1 MTFQFVVAI
10 GALLAFSLPGAPSS
24 LLPQAEQ
31 LRVRI
36 ETDLGAFEV
45 ELEASRAPGTVAN
58 FLRYVDAGLYRG
70 GRFHR
75 TVTLD
80 NQVRDDVLI
89 EVIQAGPNS
98 DDGEGFDP
106 IALERTRDT
115 GLRHLDG
122 TISMARGGPESA
134 TGDFF
139 ICIGEQPSLDFGG
152 IRNNDGQGFAAFGQ
166 VVSGMDGVRRIHQS
180 PADEAE
186 SLQPPITIERI
197 SRVD

>member
-1 MTFQFVVAI
+1 M
-10 GALLAFSLPGAPSS
+10 
-24 LLPQAEQ
+24 
-31 LRVRI
+31 
-36 ETDLGAFEV
+36 ETDLGVFEV
-45 ELEASRAPGTVAN
+45 ELEAGRAPGTVAN
-58 FLRYVDAGLYRG
+58 FLRYVDAGLYDG

-89 EVIQAGPNS
+89 EVIQAGPNP
-98 DDGEGFDP
+98 DKGERFDP

-122 TISMARGGPESA
+122 TISMARNGPDTA

-139 ICIGEQPSLDFGG
+139 ICIGEQPSLDFGSA
-152 IRNNDGQGFAAFGQ
+152 RNSDDQGFAAFGQ
-166 VVSGMDGVRRIHQS
+166 VVSGMDVVRRVHQS
-180 PADEAE
+180 PADERE
-186 SLQPPITIERI
+186 RLRPPIAIVRI